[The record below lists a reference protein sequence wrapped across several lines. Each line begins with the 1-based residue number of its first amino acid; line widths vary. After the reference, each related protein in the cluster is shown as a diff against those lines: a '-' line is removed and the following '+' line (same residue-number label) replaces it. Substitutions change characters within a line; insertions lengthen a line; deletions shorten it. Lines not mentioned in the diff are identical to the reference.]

1 MATDKIARDQEL
13 LSDTPIPPGET
24 IEEEIEFIGMTRQ
37 ELSVETGIP
46 NQTLVEIIKGK
57 TPVTQEI
64 AVALERVLGVS
75 ASLLVNLEARYQRTL
90 AHKKEREKSSK
101 AV

>member
-1 MATDKIARDQEL
+1 MATDNIARDQEL

-24 IEEEIEFIGMTRQ
+24 IEEEIEFVGMTRQ

-46 NQTLVEIIKGK
+46 NQTLVEILKGK

-90 AHKKEREKSSK
+90 AQKKEREKSSK

>member
-37 ELSVETGIP
+37 ELSVETGIAT
-46 NQTLVEIIKGK
+46 QTLVEIFKGE

-64 AVALERVLGVS
+64 AVAIERVLGVS

-90 AHKKEREKSSK
+90 AQKKEREKTSK